1 MFLVGLFFVFFS
13 SSVKELRS
21 KSTSTQTCLPAF
33 LPSCPSVIV
42 SAHSQFE
49 VDAGSHHHFYTHC
62 LWLYTFFFSLHLFFF
77 FSFHSVTTHSHT
89 RMYACTHRHSG
100 ALSPAPGPRATY
112 TQPCTSGS
120 CSLISS
126 SHTHSG
132 SVITSG
138 GPVRHECYPVDNNHS
153 RGKGSDPIPYL
164 LTAPRPPPG
173 ARVALKKLAR

>member
-77 FSFHSVTTHSHT
+77 FLLSLCDYTLSHAYVCMHTQTQRRPVPRSGPEGYIHTT
-89 RMYACTHRHSG
+89 MYVRFLQLDFLFSYTLR
-100 ALSPAPGPRATY
+100 LSDNLWW
-112 TQPCTSGS
+112 PC
-120 CSLISS
+120 
-126 SHTHSG
+126 
-132 SVITSG
+132 
-138 GPVRHECYPVDNNHS
+138 
-153 RGKGSDPIPYL
+153 
-164 LTAPRPPPG
+164 
-173 ARVALKKLAR
+173 